1 MPESVT
7 AHKRDEDA
15 KARLAAIVESS
26 DDAIV
31 SKNLDGTITSWNR
44 GAESIFGYT
53 AEEAIGQPVTILIPE
68 DRANEEPS
76 ILRRIRA
83 GEKIDHYETIR
94 RRKDGTLLNISL
106 TVSPIVN
113 ATGQVVG
120 ASKIARDITERKH
133 AEVRLQEA
141 QLHFQRWNKELEQAV
156 STKTVELRHSQER
169 LRALT
174 NELNL
179 AEQRERKRLAT
190 ELHDHLQQMLVL
202 AKIKLG
208 QGKRLAATVP
218 AALAVMHEMDEI
230 FTDALK
236 YTRVLVTELSPPVL
250 RDHGLPAGLRWLG
263 EYMQKHNV
271 TVTVTVSEE
280 TMTLPENQV
289 VFLFQCVRELLINSS
304 KHAGTGQ
311 ASVTMER
318 RDGVLTIEVRDEGVG
333 FDPATVNGRETSSE
347 ETSSK
352 FGLFSIGERMLAI
365 GGTVNIQSSPGK
377 GTTATLILPLEKRP
391 GQSAMEVRTGSEH
404 SAASMQELN
413 GSA

>member
-1 MPESVT
+1 M
-7 AHKRDEDA
+7 
-15 KARLAAIVESS
+15 
-26 DDAIV
+26 
-31 SKNLDGTITSWNR
+31 
-44 GAESIFGYT
+44 
-53 AEEAIGQPVTILIPE
+53 
-68 DRANEEPS
+68 
-76 ILRRIRA
+76 
-83 GEKIDHYETIR
+83 
-94 RRKDGTLLNISL
+94 
-106 TVSPIVN
+106 
-113 ATGQVVG
+113 
-120 ASKIARDITERKH
+120 
-133 AEVRLQEA
+133 QEA

-156 STKTVELRHSQER
+156 STKTIELRHSQER

-271 TVTVTVSEE
+271 TVTVTVPEE

-365 GGTVNIQSSPGK
+365 GGTVTFNPLRGRGQRLHSFCRWKSAQIRGQWKLERFQSTQQPAYRK
-377 GTTATLILPLEKRP
+377 
-391 GQSAMEVRTGSEH
+391 
-404 SAASMQELN
+404 
-413 GSA
+413 